1 MLSQTDSE
9 KPLMNSFSEITIDSS
24 ISALDLILK
33 VEGMSCTAC
42 ASVIDSML
50 QKTEGIT
57 EVKTHFLTDMV
68 QVKYLPHLITPGEIL
83 EKISSLGYHPSPFQE
98 QTEHDAEKRN
108 LLLRLGISA
117 LLSANVM
124 MIAYAL
130 YGGFFQELS
139 QSSIWFLS
147 LPQLILATPVIF
159 YGGYPIFK
167 RTLAGLLQGKSTM
180 DTLIATGA
188 LSAYGYSMIQMTR
201 GSIHLYFDTAAMLVT
216 LVLLGKYIEARARHN
231 VSSGILELY
240 SYASKKVRL
249 SSGSWETI
257 ETVRPGDE
265 FQVLPGER
273 CPLDGRILSGAGAI
287 DESILTGEARPLKK
301 RVGEEVLSGS
311 MLLDGEL
318 RLAALRAVQDSALGQ
333 TIKLMQEALTKKI
346 PAELISDRLMGW
358 LVPAILGL
366 SVITAGY
373 LVYQG
378 ATFDKAM
385 LRALAILVI
394 TCPCT
399 LGIAIPLA
407 KVAFIR
413 KAHERGIIIQDP
425 AALEKVR
432 ELDTLVFD
440 KTGTLTEGNFLL
452 REIITE
458 GLDETEALR
467 LAASVE
473 AGATHFIGRAIVGQA
488 HHATL
493 EFEKVADFEE
503 LQGLG
508 VKGRVNGKEIAVG
521 NRQLVEGQGVILLP
535 ELKQKAE
542 NYELQGNTVIF
553 LGIGKKG
560 QGVLV
565 LGDALKVSSR
575 KALDAVQA
583 RGIAIWLIS
592 GDSSATTQAVALQ
605 AGIARFQGQSFPRH
619 KGQIIKDLQQEGKR
633 VGMVGDGINDAAA
646 LVQADV
652 GIAMLTGTNFALG
665 SADIHLLGGD
675 PLRVLDVMDLSAQ
688 TISAIRQNLFLAF
701 IYNVLAIPLAMS
713 GLINPLIAVTAM
725 FASSLTVIG
734 NTLRIVRFN

>member
-1 MLSQTDSE
+1 MTSPSE
-9 KPLMNSFSEITIDSS
+9 SIIDSS
-24 ISALDLILK
+24 ISALDLILR
-33 VEGMSCTAC
+33 VDGMSCTSC

-50 QKTEGIT
+50 QKTKGIT
-57 EVKTHFLTDMV
+57 EAKTHFLTDMV
-68 QVKYLPHLITPGEIL
+68 QVKYLPHLITPQEIL
-83 EKISSLGYHPSPFQE
+83 EKISSLGYRPAPFQE
-98 QTEHDAEKRN
+98 QAEHDVEKRN

-117 LLSANVM
+117 LLSANIM

-130 YGGFFQELS
+130 YWGFFQELS
-139 QSSIWFLS
+139 KSSIWFLS

-159 YGGYPIFK
+159 YGGYPILK
-167 RTLAGLLQGKSTM
+167 RALAGLRQGKSTM

-188 LSAYGYSMIQMTR
+188 LSAYGYSMIQMIR

-216 LVLLGKYIEARARHN
+216 LVLLGKYIEARARHK

-249 SSGSWETI
+249 SNGSWEAI
-257 ETVRPGDE
+257 DTVRPGDE

-273 CPLDGRILSGAGAI
+273 CPLDGRILSGTGAV

-301 RVGEEVLSGS
+301 RIGEEVLSGS
-311 MLLDGEL
+311 MLLDGDL
-318 RLAALRAVQDSALGQ
+318 KLTALRTVQDSALGQ
-333 TIKLMQEALTKKI
+333 TIKLMQEALAKKI
-346 PAELISDRLMGW
+346 PAELTSDRLMAW
-358 LVPAILGL
+358 LVPAILCL
-366 SVITAGY
+366 SAITAGY

-378 ATFDKAM
+378 ATLDTAM

-413 KAHERGIIIQDP
+413 KAHERGIIIQEP
-425 AALEKVR
+425 AALERVR

-440 KTGTLTEGNFLL
+440 KTGTITEGSFSL

-458 GLDETEALR
+458 ELAETEALR
-467 LAASVE
+467 LAASAE
-473 AGATHFIGRAIVGQA
+473 ADATHFIGREIVGQA
-488 HHATL
+488 HHAAL
-493 EFEKVADFEE
+493 EIEKVSDFEE
-503 LQGLG
+503 LPGFG
-508 VKGRVNGKEIAVG
+508 VKGRVNGEDVTVG
-521 NRQLVEGQGVILLP
+521 NRLLMEGQGVILSP
-535 ELKQKAE
+535 ALKQRAE

-553 LGIGKKG
+553 LGLGKKA
-560 QGVLV
+560 QGILV
-565 LGDALKVSSR
+565 LGDALKASSK

-583 RGIAIWLIS
+583 RGIALWLIS
-592 GDSSATTQAVALQ
+592 GDSSATTQAVARQ
-605 AGIARFQGQSFPRH
+605 VNITRFQGQALPQH

-633 VGMVGDGINDAAA
+633 VGMMGDGINDAAA

-688 TISAIRQNLFLAF
+688 TMSAIRQNLFLAF
-701 IYNVLAIPLAMS
+701 LYNGLAIPLAMS

-734 NTLRIVRFN
+734 NTLRIVRFK

>member
-1 MLSQTDSE
+1 
-9 KPLMNSFSEITIDSS
+9 MNSPTESTMDSS
-24 ISALDLILK
+24 ISALDLILR
-33 VEGMSCTAC
+33 VDGMSCTSC

-50 QKTEGIT
+50 QKTKGIT
-57 EVKTHFLTDMV
+57 EAKTHFLTDMV
-68 QVKYLPHLITPGEIL
+68 QVKYLPHLITPQEIL
-83 EKISSLGYHPSPFQE
+83 DKISCLGYRPATFQE
-98 QTEHDAEKRN
+98 QAEHDAEKRN

-139 QSSIWFLS
+139 TGSIWYLS
-147 LPQLILATPVIF
+147 LPLLILTTPVIF
-159 YGGYPIFK
+159 YGGYPILK
-167 RTLAGLLQGKSTM
+167 RAFAGLRQGKSTM
-180 DTLIATGA
+180 DMLIATGA
-188 LSAYGYSMIQMTR
+188 LSAYGYSVIQMTR

-216 LVLLGKYIEARARHN
+216 LVLLGKYIEARARHK

-249 SSGSWETI
+249 SNGSWAGI

-265 FQVLPGER
+265 FQVLAGER
-273 CPLDGRILSGAGAI
+273 CPLDGRILSGPGTI

-301 RVGEEVLSGS
+301 RIGDEVLSGS
-311 MLLDGEL
+311 MLLDGDL
-318 RLAALRAVQDSALGQ
+318 RLTALRAVQDSALGQ
-333 TIKLMQEALTKKI
+333 TIKLMQEALAKKI
-346 PAELISDRLMGW
+346 PAELSSDRLMGW
-358 LVPAILGL
+358 LVPAILCL

-378 ATFDKAM
+378 ATFDTAM

-425 AALEKVR
+425 AALEKVQ

-440 KTGTLTEGNFLL
+440 KTGTLTEGSFSL

-458 GLDETEALR
+458 EVTETEALR
-467 LAASVE
+467 LAASAE
-473 AGATHFIGRAIVGQA
+473 AEAQHFIARELVHQA
-488 HHATL
+488 HQEALT
-493 EFEKVADFEE
+493 FEKVSGFEE
-503 LQGLG
+503 LPGLG
-508 VKGRVNGKEIAVG
+508 VKGRVNGKEVTVG
-521 NRQLVEGQGVILLP
+521 NRLLMEGQGVILLP

-542 NYELQGNTVIF
+542 NYEAQGNTVIF
-553 LGIGKKG
+553 LGLTKKV
-560 QGVLV
+560 QGILV
-565 LGDALKVSSR
+565 LGDALKESSR
-575 KALDAVQA
+575 KTIDAVQA
-583 RGIAIWLIS
+583 RGIDIWLIS
-592 GDSSATTQAVALQ
+592 GDSSATTQAVAAQ
-605 AGIARFQGQSFPRH
+605 TGITRFQGQALPQH
-619 KGQIIKDLQQEGKR
+619 KVQIIKDLQQEGRR

-665 SADIHLLGGD
+665 SADIHLLGSD
-675 PLRVLDVMDLSAQ
+675 PLRILDVIDLSAQ
-688 TISAIRQNLFLAF
+688 TMNAIRQNLFLAF
-701 IYNVLAIPLAMS
+701 IYNGLAIPLAMS